1 MRLTTLCIVRGYCVG
16 GGLLQPPFF
25 WIGAASKSPSGFTP
39 KGSARNRIIYIA
51 FEGEP
56 LDDAYC
62 HCFHPSLSHLRE
74 GVSSR

>member
-1 MRLTTLCIVRGYCVG
+1 MRLTTLCIVRRGIVRVG
-16 GGLLQPPFF
+16 DSSSHCF
-25 WIGAASKSPSGFTP
+25 WIGASSKSPSGFTP

-51 FEGEP
+51 FGNEP